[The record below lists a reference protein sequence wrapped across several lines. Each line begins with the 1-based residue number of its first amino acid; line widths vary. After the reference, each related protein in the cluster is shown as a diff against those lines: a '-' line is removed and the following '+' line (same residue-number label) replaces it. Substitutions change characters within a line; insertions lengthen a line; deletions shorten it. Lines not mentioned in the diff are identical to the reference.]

1 MVKYSIL
8 LPTYNEKQNLP
19 LITWL
24 IVDAFS
30 KSGYDWEIVIIEDS
44 SPDGTYEVA
53 LKLQEVYGANRIQ
66 ILKRAGKLGLGSAY
80 ISGIEKANGEFVVIM
95 DADMS
100 HHPKFIAQ
108 FIKKQLEGDYDI
120 VTGTRY
126 TQNGGVWGWGVER
139 KLVSRVANY
148 IADTALGLQVSD
160 LTGSFRLYK
169 KEVLKSLMSVC
180 QSKGY
185 VFQIEMI
192 VRAREMGFKIAEV
205 PITFVDRVFGES
217 KLGGM
222 EIYTWVVNIASFFFQ
237 LN

>member
-1 MVKYSIL
+1 L
-8 LPTYNEKQNLP
+8 LVNT
-19 LITWL
+19 
-24 IVDAFS
+24 FS
-30 KSGYDWEIVIIEDS
+30 NSGYDWEIVIIEDN
-44 SPDGTYEVA
+44 SPDGTYEIA
-53 LKLQEVYGANRIQ
+53 LKLQKVYGADRIQ

-80 ISGIEKANGEFVVIM
+80 MSGIEKASGNFIVIM

-100 HHPKFIAQ
+100 HHPKAIPQ
-108 FIKKQLEGDYDI
+108 FIKKQLENNYDI

-126 TQNGGVWGWGVER
+126 SSTGGVWGWGVYR
-139 KLVSRVANY
+139 KLVSRVANFV
-148 IADTALGLQVSD
+148 ADTTLGLGVSD

-169 KEVLKSLMSVC
+169 KQVLIDLMSKC

-192 VRAREMGFKIAEV
+192 VRARQSGYNIAEV

-222 EIYTWVVNIASFFFQ
+222 EIYNWLINITSFYFQ
-237 LN
+237 L